1 MNFVSKQTVEI
12 PFFKSRPKVC
22 FVVTAFFA
30 VGFILPLIYA
40 LLAGFPVPHVQDELS
55 YTVAA
60 DTYAHFR
67 VTNPT
72 PANFESFE
80 TPHVLME
87 PSYISKYPPM
97 QGIFMAVGQVV
108 FGHQAYG
115 IWLSCGLFAA
125 ALFWMLFAWTKPTW
139 AMIGTVQMI
148 ILLGVNSYWSQ
159 SYWGGM
165 IAAAGGALFLGG
177 FRRLFNRLDIG
188 STVWMTLGGIILV
201 NSRPF
206 EGTLLMVIPT
216 LFLLVWLIRD
226 GGNPWAS
233 KLKGVVLPGLLL
245 GSVAL
250 GAMSYQFYRV
260 TGSPFKMPY
269 SVHHAQYYPTP
280 LFIFQPIN
288 HEATRGNPRIR
299 RMYDN
304 YTSPPI
310 LDNLLKQGWLP
321 DTIYLS
327 PVYGFAYLLFALP
340 LFLFSPLLALLLYVS
355 LPMVL
360 RRSRWMLLIAASVLF
375 VFVCMSF
382 AIWWDQYHY
391 MAPVTSCIV
400 LLFVEGCRQFYSSS
414 RKVRDRKLVA
424 TCLIV
429 LIIGSTIFL
438 QSINHKPEVM
448 KEDFS
453 AERVLL
459 MNSLSE
465 GRSVNVK
472 IPTKAAFFK
481 HEFEEVVDKLPSKYI
496 AIVSYD
502 VNFSFHDEVVFNKA
516 DINNAKLIWAH
527 DLGQE
532 KNKSLLTTYTGRK
545 VLKVNISASDIKI
558 TPGYLE

>member
-22 FVVTAFFA
+22 FVVTAFLA

-299 RMYDN
+299 RTYDN

-382 AIWWDQYHY
+382 AIWY
-391 MAPVTSCIV
+391 V
-400 LLFVEGCRQFYSSS
+400 
-414 RKVRDRKLVA
+414 
-424 TCLIV
+424 
-429 LIIGSTIFL
+429 
-438 QSINHKPEVM
+438 
-448 KEDFS
+448 
-453 AERVLL
+453 
-459 MNSLSE
+459 
-465 GRSVNVK
+465 
-472 IPTKAAFFK
+472 
-481 HEFEEVVDKLPSKYI
+481 
-496 AIVSYD
+496 
-502 VNFSFHDEVVFNKA
+502 
-516 DINNAKLIWAH
+516 
-527 DLGQE
+527 
-532 KNKSLLTTYTGRK
+532 
-545 VLKVNISASDIKI
+545 
-558 TPGYLE
+558 